1 MTPEETPK
9 DSMPT
14 PPPADKGSGE
24 TPPEK
29 PNKSRPVKV
38 YLIALFCVALL
49 LLLVSFVMQQR
60 NHLALQDLNDSISNN
75 QAVADLQLE
84 NQRLQYELEE
94 RKNQEEDLQS
104 QVEEKDKQV
113 QAMEWLRQ
121 IEAAVRSSYS
131 EAKTMIEAFEETGLE
146 ESLPTEST
154 VEDAESPADAY
165 RTIYAMFY

>member
-104 QVEEKDKQV
+104 QVEEKDKQ
-113 QAMEWLRQ
+113 

-154 VEDAESPADAY
+154 VEGAESPADAY

>member
-1 MTPEETPK
+1 M
-9 DSMPT
+9 
-14 PPPADKGSGE
+14 
-24 TPPEK
+24 
-29 PNKSRPVKV
+29 KV

-146 ESLPTEST
+146 ESLPHRVHGGGRGVPRRCLPHHLRHVLLRKSICFT
-154 VEDAESPADAY
+154 
-165 RTIYAMFY
+165 

>member
-1 MTPEETPK
+1 M
-9 DSMPT
+9 
-14 PPPADKGSGE
+14 
-24 TPPEK
+24 
-29 PNKSRPVKV
+29 
-38 YLIALFCVALL
+38 
-49 LLLVSFVMQQR
+49 
-60 NHLALQDLNDSISNN
+60 ALQDLNDSISNN

-154 VEDAESPADAY
+154 VEGAESPADAY

>member
-60 NHLALQDLNDSISNN
+60 NSISNN

-154 VEDAESPADAY
+154 VEGAESPADAY